1 MEILLIRD
9 LKSDTSIKKTQ
20 PKTMPTILLSL
31 ELIISIKVD
40 SHGRKREAS
49 LFGETLIIRF
59 PQYQSI

>member
-1 MEILLIRD
+1 
-9 LKSDTSIKKTQ
+9 
-20 PKTMPTILLSL
+20 MPTILLSL